1 MPSVPLALSNN
12 KRSGFALVLALALM
26 SLVFLLVVSLVSLVG
41 TDLSLAELRKQRV
54 LSQANARMGMMV
66 ALGELQKHLGPD
78 TRVSGTADLLDE
90 RIETTAQYTENRYD
104 PAVTPTEGI
113 DLNENGQID
122 KLPFG
127 QRYWTGVWKHRAS
140 NNGSTPGI
148 SPTPKNLETGNVG
161 NRETMYDTDY
171 DPHPEVEVAWLVS
184 GNEGY
189 QKKLG
194 IFSSGGIFQ
203 SMQNLFGVPDGIL
216 AADRSRPYGSEDNAW
231 EDYENVV
238 KTDSL
243 LGESKPLRERSY
255 AHPLIGLPDP
265 DDVSDPDSNE
275 TVWILKKPLLLDTY
289 DESNPQDWREHL
301 AGEPIKVRKTAFPL
315 SEKEEKTGIY
325 AYWVG
330 DEGVKTKVN
339 LNRLDEDSTLAE
351 EPNLDLSS
359 AGDEPGFDLP
369 FDSSLQGKDA
379 ILDMRSYAA
388 LDAQAVASPV
398 EKSERADK
406 VAANYHSLTAD
417 SYGVLADVRAGGL
430 KRDLS
435 SAFALSDSEF
445 DAKGFGGWIFQER
458 VHYMKN
464 FEPNLS
470 GQRNGPKA
478 NEWLDREGTDF
489 IFDEGVLAAGPKWS
503 VLRSYYNSYKSVT
516 SGTLSLGDSAN
527 GVNASVDKF
536 PRSIG
541 DNTVIFD
548 GRPNGK
554 IRNQRQ
560 SDISKQYNY
569 FSDMKLRP
577 EPSVHS
583 FSPVLLEVKY
593 GQEPYFKN
601 GKLGLAV
608 YPSIALWNPYDV
620 RLSMENDLIVEIP
633 IEAEVQAYNTKDWD
647 IFRQWW
653 RHHTHGP
660 KSVSVTSSGTSLPT
674 SAFDFEF
681 DIDES
686 KLLATRQPWIDPPPW
701 GGGGGPFLDLNGNGR
716 RDPGEP
722 QHHVPQIPVYRPPGG
737 GGGGGGGV
745 HRHRW
750 GYNRQH
756 FFNQNFRTPRHPDTR
771 QTFYDFRTNFAFAHP
786 HSLGTGRIPNFRIFI
801 PPNNNSQG
809 IPLRL
814 RIKRLLLEPGE
825 KAHYVLTSMPSPVP
839 WNQPVKELIL
849 GKGNEGALNYA
860 GYVTDYQS
868 DPSEPISLRHR
879 IEKIKGVNRGEMEN
893 YDGDGN
899 LLPSRSGTS
908 TTRGITMYEVRSK
921 MHPSGGN
928 EWPIRRINKQFALQI
943 GSSTRDYSRASYLD
957 IDSRQAS
964 VLAQNRMEGNGF
976 RIRWQ
981 LPGNSDKMVFQQYNP
996 RCLMDSYQAGS
1007 GDNWHL
1013 ETFNGCAYLN
1023 NTGWMNGNVRF
1034 FDVPD
1039 DEEAFEEGVH
1049 FLPRSPS
1056 LRNATS
1062 TPIMPRVDPINQNA
1076 VGFFHDNVNYEGVN
1090 VNTLIQST
1098 SNSSRMVLFGVPR
1111 DPVLSL
1117 MQFRHANLNYYLQ
1130 GGAYQVGN
1138 SYASTQVGRY
1148 KTWGRVRRI
1157 DFQPHADMNPAGQ
1170 DSRFTFVVPT
1180 PFGDVT
1186 VRLFP
1191 WDIRNWNYELGT
1203 VRSTN
1208 SEFNHQNVVL
1218 DQNYYLNQALFDGY
1232 FLSGD
1237 DQTGTQDV
1245 QSSNPRYV
1253 PYNAKTVASTASSS
1267 ASADPKH
1274 QTNAGKLLVNGAFNL
1289 NSTSV
1294 EAWVSQLASL
1304 KKAGDNKTPFP
1315 RTFTLQQG
1323 ANRDDPLGGHPALT
1337 DEQIE
1342 LLAQKLVE
1350 EVKLRGPFLS
1360 FSDFVNRRLSRM
1372 TFPSGNISLAWLPK
1386 EQWPRETRDTVL
1398 GLRGPV
1404 QAAIAKAEF
1413 NGGGFPSTDLALPT
1427 VPTRRWNGTAAN
1439 FNYLYGDHG
1448 IHAVS
1453 LQNFSRPRRANP
1465 NIFRPIP
1472 QNRNHWITYPQ
1483 AWGSGVEL
1491 VDRTVPDPN
1500 NKIRASQGHV
1510 DQGYANSRG
1519 QLIASPPYM
1528 VPTGTQR
1535 GRPGTGAWEAAQ
1547 VRVRME
1553 SYTNAF
1559 EHGEAPD
1566 GVLAVEN
1573 VSTGANIPGWLT
1585 QADVLAPL
1593 APVLS
1598 ARSDTF
1604 TIRVM
1609 GESPANEDN
1618 QIASRSWIEVTVQR
1632 VPEYV
1637 KASLD
1642 PPHHRPHEPF
1652 EDRNFDGIWND
1663 RDEYWLDLNHNSR
1676 ESGGS
1681 NGRLQDVTVGVGA
1694 GPDLPGGD
1702 GLFASG
1708 IPSDRKLNEDKHE
1721 EVLSNPDKDISK
1733 KGINQRF
1740 GRQFRIIKFR
1750 WLRENEV

>member
-1 MPSVPLALSNN
+1 MPSVPIALSKN
-12 KRSGFALVLALALM
+12 KKRGFALVLALALM
-26 SLVFLLVVSLVSLVG
+26 SLVFLLVISLVSLVG

-78 TRVSGTADLLDE
+78 TRISGTADLLDE
-90 RIETTAQYTENRYD
+90 RIEKTAQFTETPYD
-104 PAVTPTEGI
+104 PNGTPTEGI

-148 SPTPKNLETGNVG
+148 SPSPKNLETGNVG

-203 SMQNLFGVPDGIL
+203 TVKNLFGVPDGIL
-216 AADRSRPYGSEDNAW
+216 AADRSQPYGTKDNAW
-231 EDYENVV
+231 EDYEKVV
-238 KTDSL
+238 KTDNL
-243 LGESKPLRERSY
+243 MGESKPLRERSY

-265 DDVSDPDSNE
+265 ENAIDPDSNE
-275 TVWILKKPLLLDTY
+275 TVWILKRPLLLDTY
-289 DESNPQDWREHL
+289 DENNPQDWKSHL
-301 AGEPIKVRKTAFPL
+301 AGEPIKVRKTAFSL
-315 SEKEEKTGIY
+315 SENEEKTGIY

-330 DEGVKTKVN
+330 DEGVKAKVN
-339 LNRLDEDSTLAE
+339 VSRSDESSILAE
-351 EPNLDLSS
+351 EPNMDLAP

-369 FDSSLQGKDA
+369 FDGSIQDKSA
-379 ILDMRSYAA
+379 IIDTRSYAS
-388 LDAQAVASPV
+388 LDAQAIASEV
-398 EKSERADK
+398 ERSERADK

-417 SYGVLADVRAGGL
+417 SLGVLADVRAGGL

-435 SAFALSDSEF
+435 SAFALTDSEF
-445 DAKGFGGWIFQER
+445 DTYGFGGWIFQER

-470 GQRNGPKA
+470 GRSNGPKA

-503 VLRSYYNSYKSVT
+503 VLRSYYNSYKSVS
-516 SGTLSLGDSAN
+516 SGTLSLGSSPT
-527 GVNASVDKF
+527 GVSASVDKF

-569 FSDMKLRP
+569 FSEMKFRP

-593 GQEPYFKN
+593 AQEPYFKS

-620 RLSMENDLIVEIP
+620 TLSMENDLVVEIP
-633 IEAEVQAYNTKDWD
+633 LDVDIQAYNTKDWD
-647 IFRQWW
+647 IFRRWYL
-653 RHHTHGP
+653 HHFEQPDPTL
-660 KSVSVTSSGTSLPT
+660 TGTNLPT
-674 SAFDFEF
+674 SAFDFSF
-681 DIDES
+681 DIDDRN
-686 KLLATRQPWIDPPPW
+686 LLANRQPWIDPPPW

-722 QHHVPQIPVYRPPGG
+722 MHHVPQIPVLRPPGG
-737 GGGGGGGV
+737 GGGGGGR
-745 HRHRW
+745 HIHRWAYNRHR
-750 GYNRQH
+750 
-756 FFNQNFRTPRHPDTR
+756 FFSQNFRRPRHMDDR
-771 QTFYDFRTNFAFAHP
+771 QTFYDFRMTFPFAHASSIADGRVP
-786 HSLGTGRIPNFRIFI
+786 HQRVFT

-814 RIKRLLLEPGE
+814 RIRRLQLEPGE
-825 KAHYVLTSMPSPVP
+825 KAHYVLTSMPAPVP
-839 WNQPVKELIL
+839 WNAPVKELVL
-849 GKGNEGALNYA
+849 GKGNEGPLNYA

-868 DPSEPISLRHR
+868 DPDEPITLRYR
-879 IEKIKGVNRGEMEN
+879 IEKIKGVNRGEVEN

-899 LLPSRSGTS
+899 LMPSRTGSS
-908 TTRGITMYEVRSK
+908 TTRGITMYEVRSTQY
-921 MHPSGGN
+921 PGGGY

-943 GSSTRDYSRASYLD
+943 GSGGRDYARAGFLN
-957 IDSRQAS
+957 IDRRQAN
-964 VLAQNRMEGNGF
+964 VAANRMHGNGF

-996 RCLMDSYQAGS
+996 RCLVDSYQAGS
-1007 GDNWHL
+1007 GDNWIL
-1013 ETFNGCAYLN
+1013 ETFNGCAYQN
-1023 NTGWMNGNVRF
+1023 NHGEVNHHSRF
-1034 FDVPD
+1034 FDVPGN
-1039 DEEAFEEGVH
+1039 DEPFEEGVH
-1049 FLPRSPS
+1049 FVPRSPS
-1056 LRNATS
+1056 LRNAQS
-1062 TPIMPRVDPINQNA
+1062 TPLMPRIDAINQTA
-1076 VGFFHDNVNYEGVN
+1076 VGFFHDNVNYDGVN
-1090 VNTLIQST
+1090 VSNLIPSARNST
-1098 SNSSRMVLFGVPR
+1098 RSILFGVPR

-1130 GGAYQVGN
+1130 GSAYQVGN

-1148 KTWGRVRRI
+1148 KAWGRVRRI

-1191 WDIRNWNYELGT
+1191 WDINNWNYELGT

-1237 DQTGTQDV
+1237 EQTNSATV
-1245 QSSNPRYV
+1245 ESSNPRYLTYNPKVKTNVIDSSV
-1253 PYNAKTVASTASSS
+1253 PE
-1267 ASADPKH
+1267 DPKY
-1274 QTNAGKLLVNGAFNL
+1274 QTNAGKLLVNGAFNV

-1294 EAWVSQLASL
+1294 EAWISQLASL
-1304 KKAGDNKTPFP
+1304 KKSGDSKTPFP
-1315 RTFTLQQG
+1315 RTFTLQQ
-1323 ANRDDPLGGHPALT
+1323 APNRDDPLSGHPSLT

-1342 LLAQKLVE
+1342 LLAEKLVE

-1386 EQWPRETRDTVL
+1386 QQWPRETRDTVA

-1404 QAAIAKAEF
+1404 QAAIAKAKF
-1413 NGGGFPSTDLALPT
+1413 NSGGVPNTDLALPV
-1427 VPTRRWNGTAAN
+1427 VPNRRWNGTRAQ
-1439 FNYLYGDHG
+1439 FNYNYGDFG

-1453 LQNFSRPRRANP
+1453 LQNFSRPKRANP
-1465 NIFRPIP
+1465 NIFNPIP
-1472 QNRNHWITYPQ
+1472 QNRNHWVTYPQ

-1510 DQGYANSRG
+1510 DQGFANSRG

-1528 VPTGTQR
+1528 VPAGNQL
-1535 GRPGTGAWEAAQ
+1535 GRPGVGVWEAAQ

-1566 GVLAVEN
+1566 AILAVEN
-1573 VSTGANIPGWLT
+1573 VTTGANLPGWLT
-1585 QADVLAPL
+1585 QADILAPL
-1593 APVLS
+1593 APTLT

-1609 GESPANEDN
+1609 GESPASEDN
-1618 QIASRSWIEVTVQR
+1618 QLASRSWIEVTVQR

-1642 PPHHRPHEPF
+1642 ASHHRPHEPF

-1663 RDEYWLDLNHNSR
+1663 RDEYWLDLNQNSR
-1676 ESGGS
+1676 ESIS
-1681 NGRLQDVTVGVGA
+1681 GRLQDISNGIES
-1694 GPDLPGGD
+1694 GPDLPGVGD
-1702 GLFASG
+1702 TQAFNLYAVGL
-1708 IPSDRKLNEDKHE
+1708 PTDRKLNEDKHE
-1721 EVLSNPDKDISK
+1721 EVLSNPDKDVSR

-1740 GRQFRIIKFR
+1740 GRKFKIIKFR